1 MAAVAA
7 IAGVGMMVCCSS
19 SVAAFM
25 MGGDGDDD
33 SSGSGGGGGGGGGG
47 GDGADDSDD
56 DTLDPDR
63 VCPRTVSAQRTDAS
77 GGWGMNLSFKC
88 GDETAQIGKGTANKM
103 TAGPLTLA
111 AGACPETVDKTN
123 WLGTATYNDK
133 FGITMSECIDPGET
147 CPRTVS
153 ARRTDANGGWGMNL
167 KFKCG
172 DETAEIGN
180 GTANTMTTP
189 TPININEISCPGTVS
204 KANWL
209 GTATYN
215 DKFAITVSDCQ

>member
-33 SSGSGGGGGGGGGG
+33 SSGSGGGGGGGGG
-47 GDGADDSDD
+47 ADDSDD

-63 VCPRTVSAQRTDAS
+63 VCPRTVSAQRTDAN

-88 GDETAQIGKGTANKM
+88 GDETA
-103 TAGPLTLA
+103 
-111 AGACPETVDKTN
+111 
-123 WLGTATYNDK
+123 
-133 FGITMSECIDPGET
+133 
-147 CPRTVS
+147 
-153 ARRTDANGGWGMNL
+153 
-167 KFKCG
+167 
-172 DETAEIGN
+172 EIGN
-180 GTANTMTTP
+180 GTANKMTTP